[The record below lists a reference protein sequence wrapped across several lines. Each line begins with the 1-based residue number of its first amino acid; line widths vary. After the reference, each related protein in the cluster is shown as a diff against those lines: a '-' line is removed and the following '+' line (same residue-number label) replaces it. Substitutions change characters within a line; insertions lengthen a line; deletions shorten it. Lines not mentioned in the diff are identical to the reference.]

1 MKWQI
6 GIIVVNILV
15 VADAF
20 DVLFDPSNYIHRF
33 VLKSLVFMTVMEVYL
48 YLTNE
53 KQEILDVLRK

>member
-6 GIIVVNILV
+6 GIIEVNILV

-53 KQEILDVLRK
+53 K